1 VVKLLYFIMK
11 HLSNFTT
18 TAAAVLTIFIRL
30 VGVLA
35 APKESLA
42 SSNEYIAN
50 PEASSEEDR
59 IVGGNEV
66 VANSKPWHV
75 AIMFKAFDPKTN
87 EKLNSYNCGGTI
99 ITEKHILTAAHC
111 LHPSTLPS
119 TLSVLVAEHD
129 KTDNDEDNDQDGIK
143 DDQIVQEHH
152 VKSLYRHPDWNI
164 TAKREN
170 DIAVMFLETNIN
182 LNEYAK
188 AANLPCPNENLDI
201 GEMLFVSG
209 YGRANDGKFESDK
222 LRGVYVPYVS
232 NEQCK
237 KHFGNGITDDMMC
250 AGHIDATKGS
260 GIACRGDSG
269 GPLVKEH
276 VSGRTVVVGVVSW
289 GPPVCKLTGT
299 PSVYS
304 RVSANLD
311 WLEDVLGNEYP
322 DQDCSNS
329 DPECKD
335 IAGRDTCEGNKR
347 FCSVNQSVRDHC
359 KKTCGICS

>member
-111 LHPSTLPS
+111 LPPSSPPRAFL
-119 TLSVLVAEHD
+119 VLVAEHD
-129 KTDNDEDNDQDGIK
+129 ITDNDEDNDQDGIK

-152 VKSLYRHPDWNI
+152 VTSLYRHPNWNI
-164 TAKREN
+164 TAKNEN
-170 DIAVMFLETNIN
+170 DIAVMLLETNIN
-182 LNEYAK
+182 LNEHAK
-188 AANLPCPNENLDI
+188 VANLPCPNENLDI
-201 GEMLFVSG
+201 GDMLFVSG
-209 YGRANDGKFESDK
+209 YGRTNNKRESDK

-237 KHFGNGITDDMMC
+237 KYFGITDDMMC
-250 AGHIDATKGS
+250 AGHVNANKGS
-260 GIACRGDSG
+260 GIACVGDSG

-276 VSGRTVVVGVVSW
+276 ASGRTVVVGVVSW
-289 GPPVCKLTGT
+289 GPPACKLTGV

-311 WLEDVLGNEYP
+311 WLKDVLGNEYP

-329 DPECKD
+329 DSECKD
-335 IAGRDTCEGNKR
+335 IAGHDNCKGKNHLCYNK
-347 FCSVNQSVRDHC
+347 SVRDHC